1 MSAHRRARATPLAA
15 AVFLG
20 LLAAA
25 AGGPAPLMAQG
36 KPFPFDQELRFDAD
50 PVPGSKR
57 VPGLLV
63 ASNGEV
69 EIDLWCVSG
78 AGRAEIAEGRIAIV
92 PTGLRDNQCP
102 PERLL
107 MDKELLDHL
116 AQVTGWR
123 WEGQLLVLVGP
134 RLLRYRPTSN

>member
-1 MSAHRRARATPLAA
+1 MPEHSSPSQGRPNRWRRFADWDERPLRLDNFAREDPENGFAA
-15 AVFLG
+15 FRS
-20 LLAAA
+20 
-25 AGGPAPLMAQG
+25 PH
-36 KPFPFDQELRFDAD
+36 D
-50 PVPGSKR
+50 PSPGF
-57 VPGLLV
+57 
-63 ASNGEV
+63 
-69 EIDLWCVSG
+69 
-78 AGRAEIAEGRIAIV
+78 EIAEGRIAIV

-134 RLLRYRPTSN
+134 KPLRYRPTSN

>member
-1 MSAHRRARATPLAA
+1 MPLAA
-15 AVFLG
+15 AALFGFL
-20 LLAAA
+20 AMVA
-25 AGGPAPLMAQG
+25 GPAFLMAQG

-50 PVPGSKR
+50 PVPGSRR

-78 AGRAEIAEGRIAIV
+78 AGRADVAEGRIAIV

-107 MDKELLDHL
+107 MDKELLDQL

-134 RLLRYRPTSN
+134 KPLRYRPTSN